1 MTFYLRLSVSTPRS
15 VATACEVSLFTSALP
30 GSSLCLLVCLCV
42 LLAGVLLGFSG
53 SGCSSGWI
61 VAVSFPGLVL
71 CQWAER
77 PCACCPGLLAGCSCF
92 LPGGRFPFCWLCL
105 GLRVSSPSFH
115 SPRPESLS
123 LSLSRPFLLQPLAPG
138 VFLVGACV
146 CLGYFRSLDCPS
158 PSLGGLPIG
167 IPAFLSGSLPVAL
180 SHLPG
185 GVQLFASL
193 DALPV
198 RSSGLS
204 GAFVALP
211 GSLLCILLGFRS
223 LSSQFPV
230 VGLMLCFLSCG
241 PSPGLSL
248 FGLLAVPPFLLS
260 RFVAVCFPVLWVSLF
275 PGCLPRPG
283 LLFPGS
289 RNLQLPPP
297 WYWRWH
303 LDPAFCS
310 SGVLH
315 PTLSHVWSLVS
326 VSWGGFSDCSVG
338 SKVFSL
344 PFLILFS
351 VALSP
356 V

>member
-1 MTFYLRLSVSTPRS
+1 MPV
-15 VATACEVSLFTSALP
+15 VQ
-30 GSSLCLLVCLCV
+30 VCLRAARVFCLVDGSLSAGFVWGFGFPV
-42 LLAGVLLGFSG
+42 LLFILLG
-53 SGCSSGWI
+53 
-61 VAVSFPGLVL
+61 PD
-71 CQWAER
+71 
-77 PCACCPGLLAGCSCF
+77 
-92 LPGGRFPFCWLCL
+92 
-105 GLRVSSPSFH
+105 
-115 SPRPESLS
+115 LS

-158 PSLGGLPIG
+158 PSHGGLPIG
-167 IPAFLSGSLPVAL
+167 TLCFFPVLFRSLFPTFLVGSGSFV
-180 SHLPG
+180 
-185 GVQLFASL
+185 SL
-193 DALPV
+193 DVLPV

-211 GSLLCILLGFRS
+211 GSLLCILPGFRS

-230 VGLMLCFLSCG
+230 VGLVLCFLPCG
-241 PSPGLSL
+241 PAPGLSL

-260 RFVAVCFPVLWVSLF
+260 WFVAVCFPGLWVSLF
-275 PGCLPRPG
+275 PGSLPRPG

-297 WYWRWH
+297 WYSRWH

-326 VSWGGFSDCSVG
+326 VSWDGFSDCSVG

-344 PFLILFS
+344 TFLTLFS